1 LRERA
6 LTVDVARSAL
16 AGRDHDLAGVGAR
29 DVGFLA
35 QVDVRVD
42 AAATRLALPGT
53 PNTWLAEG
61 DREVLWLGPDEW
73 LVVGRHGTEREIA
86 DQIDRALAGTHHSV
100 VDVSAA
106 RAVIDLDAPDR
117 LEVLSNGC
125 GLDLHPR
132 SWRDGKCAQT
142 LLARIPVILQERTTS
157 TRLFVRASFSN
168 HLVDWLVHVVD
179 VRG

>member
-1 LRERA
+1 V
-6 LTVDVARSAL
+6 TVDVARGAL
-16 AGRDHDLAGVGAR
+16 GGRERDLASIGAR
-29 DVGFLA
+29 EIQFIA
-35 QVDVRVD
+35 QLDVRVD
-42 AAATRLALPGT
+42 ASARLTLPREV
-53 PNTWLAEG
+53 NTWLADGE
-61 DREVLWLGPDEW
+61 REVLWLGPDEW